1 MMVEDSEGDDRRS
14 DGGIPSILPSVD
26 LVYAGAIADL
36 ISMVQRLGDSLNSAL
51 VTIEVFSLYIRTSYP
66 TLVSLY
72 QPHH

>member
-1 MMVEDSEGDDRRS
+1 MEDSEGDDRRS
-14 DGGIPSILPSVD
+14 DGGIASILPSVD
-26 LVYAGAIADL
+26 LVCAGAIADL
-36 ISMVQRLGDSLNSAL
+36 INMVQRLGDSLNSAL